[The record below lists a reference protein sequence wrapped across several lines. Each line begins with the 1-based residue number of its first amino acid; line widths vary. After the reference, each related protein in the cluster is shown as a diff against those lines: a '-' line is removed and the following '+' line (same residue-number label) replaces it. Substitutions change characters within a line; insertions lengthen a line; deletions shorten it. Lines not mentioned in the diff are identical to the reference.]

1 MVWWCNMGTIGDKLT
16 YLEEAKTAIKNAIIE
31 KGVEVSESIEFR
43 EYANKIKEI
52 QGTSS
57 DNIFQAIK
65 FDVKSSDL
73 ENIQTYYTEDRMN
86 IIKIAYYSI
95 PFPVTIN
102 DMVFNSYSEIA
113 EQFGLSN
120 ILFTTRFNGPSVYML
135 KSISVSNSPVR
146 FLAWDDDFRD
156 FELYMLIKAN

>member
-1 MVWWCNMGTIGDKLT
+1 MGTIGDKLT
-16 YLEEAKTAIKNAIIE
+16 YLEETKTAIKNAIIE

-52 QGTSS
+52 QGASS

-73 ENIQTYYTEDRMN
+73 ENIQTYQIGEAMYTITTAD
-86 IIKIAYYSI
+86 YTI

-102 DMVFNSYSEIA
+102 DIVFNSYLELTK
-113 EQFGLSN
+113 QFGNSN
-120 ILFTTRFNGPSVYML
+120 IIFGANFSGR
-135 KSISVSNSPVR
+135 SIYIKKNMAG
-146 FLAWDDDFRD
+146 LAHEVEILSWDFGLVD
-156 FELYMLIKAN
+156 FELYMFIKVN